1 MELTLETERDFYLNF
16 GNFDKACSDL
26 SIANNLNDKK
36 TEKLLKFINSK
47 NPDICNLTGTKT
59 SNNSD
64 SIIKD
69 ENFKELNTKK
79 VCNKNTFVKFGD
91 KESCF
96 Y

>member
-1 MELTLETERDFYLNF
+1 MNF

-26 SIANNLNDKK
+26 SISKNLNDNK

-47 NPDICNLTGTKT
+47 NPDLCNSTETKT
-59 SNNSD
+59 SYNLNT
-64 SIIKD
+64 ITKD
-69 ENFKELNTKK
+69 ENIKELNTKK
-79 VCNKNTFVKFGD
+79 VCDKNTFVKFDD